1 MFLHDELSEIALV
14 CQSIPRALQYICY
27 TIDTIFLDG
36 LNDADDDA
44 LSHFSDPSMQV
55 SAEPK
60 KPRLALGDFYM
71 YIYVHKCM
79 CGDSYKLF
87 LSGDDH
93 NEDEA
98 HDDGSRTIS
107 SVNSMEGKEIDA
119 VSEATMQTIDLDY
132 QNTGSK
138 NYNICH

>member
-1 MFLHDELSEIALV
+1 MGGYREAAYSVFLHDELSEIALV
-14 CQSIPRALQYICY
+14 CQSIPRVLQYICY

-60 KPRLALGDFYM
+60 KPRLALG
-71 YIYVHKCM
+71 
-79 CGDSYKLF
+79 G
-87 LSGDDH
+87 DH

-132 QNTGSK
+132 QNTEDTPRV
-138 NYNICH
+138 NM